1 MALPDGIDRKKLMEV
16 ALAML
21 YLTMHG
27 DRFGARAWKGM
38 NWDLLD
44 ALHERGWI
52 SDPKSKAKSVAL
64 SEEGERLAAEFF
76 DKHFRSPGAK
86 ER

>member
-1 MALPDGIDRKKLMEV
+1 MALPEGIDRKKLLEV

-21 YLTMHG
+21 HLTTHG

-44 ALHERGWI
+44 ALHEQGWI

-76 DKHFRSPGAK
+76 DKHFRNAVAK
-86 ER
+86 GR

>member
-1 MALPDGIDRKKLMEV
+1 MALPDGIDRKKLLEV

-21 YLTMHG
+21 HLTAYG

-38 NWDLLD
+38 NWELLD
-44 ALHERGWI
+44 ALHEEGWI

-64 SEEGERLAAEFF
+64 TDEGERLAAEFF
-76 DKHFRSPGAK
+76 EKHFGRRTRKAD
-86 ER
+86 